1 MALDI
6 AATQRH
12 ALGMYLR
19 LTERRNRDGSTVAYY
34 ALAENVWNGAA
45 KRAEARVVHNFGR
58 ADTVDREALKR
69 LVKSINRVIEVDPAA
84 LAEPRQLPEI
94 EIDQVF
100 ELGVVLTARALWE
113 ELGIGRAVRRRLEAA
128 GLSAPHEAALFAMAA
143 NRLDQPGSKLA
154 CAERWL
160 PDVAWLPEAEGL
172 KVDQLYR
179 ALDVLATHAEAIQ
192 EEVFLRTADLFK
204 LDVDLIF
211 YDTTTA
217 WFAIDEEDEADGL
230 RQRGHAKDGPEGA
243 PQVVIALAV
252 TRDGMPVRSWVLPGN
267 TADVATVARIKDDLR
282 AWRLGRCVL
291 VGDAG
296 FYSAGN
302 LGELAKGLGRYI
314 LAVPIR
320 RLKEVEDEVLARPG
334 RYRKIA
340 ANLEVK
346 EVWVGQ
352 GERRRRYI
360 VCFNPEEAERQ
371 RQHRA
376 AVLGA
381 LQAELDLLAER
392 DADHPKAACQLMAS
406 RRFAR
411 YLSVDAAGRP
421 QLDSAKVKAA
431 LRLDGKFVVTTNDDS
446 LTAEDAALGYKGA
459 WIIEHC
465 FKKLKTTGLEI
476 RPIYHWTQHRIVAHV
491 KLCTLALQIQRA
503 AEIRTGASWARIAHE
518 LAALKAVRYRTEA
531 RTIVQ
536 RTRIRSELGDVLKKL
551 AVSIPKQLLAVSE
564 PVSEPA
570 AA

>member
-1 MALDI
+1 V
-6 AATQRH
+6 RH

-34 ALAENVWNGAA
+34 ALAENVWNGTA

-58 ADTVDREALKR
+58 ADTLDRDALKR
-69 LVKSINRVIEVDPAA
+69 LVKSINRVLDVDPAA
-84 LAEPRQLPEI
+84 LGEPRRLPEI

-113 ELGIGRAVRRRLEAA
+113 ELGIGPAVRRRLEAA
-128 GLSAPHEAALFAMAA
+128 GSRAPHEAALFAMAA

-179 ALDVLATHAEAIQ
+179 ALDLLAAHAETIQ

-217 WFAIDEEDEADGL
+217 WFAIDQEDEADGL

-320 RLKEVEDEVLARPG
+320 RLKEVEGEVLARPG

-360 VCFNPEEAERQ
+360 ICFNPEEAERQ

-376 AVLGA
+376 AVLEA
-381 LQAELDLLAER
+381 LQAELVLLAER
-392 DADHPKAACQLMAS
+392 DDDHPKAACQLMAS

-411 YLSVDAAGRP
+411 YLSADAAGRP
-421 QLDSAKVKAA
+421 QLDPAKVKAA
-431 LRLDGKFVVTTNDDS
+431 ERLDGKFVVTTNDDS

-476 RPIYHWTQHRIVAHV
+476 RPIYHWTQHRIVAHI
-491 KLCTLALQIQRA
+491 KLCILALQIQRA
-503 AEIRTGASWARIAHE
+503 AEIRTGSSWARVAHE

-536 RTRIRSELGDVLKKL
+536 RTRIGSELGDVLKKL

-564 PVSEPA
+564 PVPEPA